1 MVRALELDA
10 DRRAPSSSTD
20 TQRNPYHR
28 HNRFSSNRNPRR
40 PVLVRSVIVYV
51 VMGYI

>member
-28 HNRFSSNRNPRR
+28 SSCLSSERSPRMSALLVHN
-40 PVLVRSVIVYV
+40 VIV
-51 VMGYI
+51 